1 MLRSPSSRPCGGLDA
16 PGRAPRRGVAREVHD
31 AGDLVA
37 LADRPQRVQVG
48 DVGLLRDD
56 GQVREMRGDLAAAAL
71 HHDARLAEA
80 VQRADGVG
88 ADEPGPSSDE
98 NHRVPFVSMTNH
110 Q

>member
-1 MLRSPSSRPCGGLDA
+1 
-16 PGRAPRRGVAREVHD
+16 VHD

-37 LADRPQRVQVG
+37 LADRPQCAQVG

-56 GQVREMRGDLAAAAL
+56 GQVRELRGDLAAAAL

-80 VQRADGVG
+80 VQRAHGVG

-98 NHRVPFVSMTNH
+98 NHRVPFFSVTNH
-110 Q
+110 QYD

>member
-1 MLRSPSSRPCGGLDA
+1 M
-16 PGRAPRRGVAREVHD
+16 HD

-37 LADRPQRVQVG
+37 LADRPQCAQVG
-48 DVGLLRDD
+48 DVGLLCDH
-56 GQVREMRGDLAAAAL
+56 GQVRQMRGDLPAAAL
-71 HHDARLAEA
+71 QHDARLAEA

-98 NHRVPFVSMTNH
+98 NHRMPFVGLVNH